1 MTITLEQAQQ
11 LNGKQIEINGK
22 SLVFKLWV
30 KDAHQRLYINNGF
43 KSFAVF
49 NIVKGEWMREGTAM
63 FSGSENDVLHNQ
75 VVPMI
80 ETILAPVA
88 EEVVEAQEVI
98 TAPEAEITWAGCPVA
113 VEVPEVAE
121 VAAEENVIVREGY
134 EKVVVLGEVEARL
147 RNHFICKNWYFFLG
161 EERLG
166 KADRWE
172 LAEDASL
179 TQLQAYAQSLLRY
192 RANPPKPQPSTKT
205 PAERLAWEIEMNNK

>member
-1 MTITLEQAQQ
+1 MDLVSGQWIQVKNTGVDAEWRAALELRIA
-11 LNGKQIEINGK
+11 
-22 SLVFKLWV
+22 
-30 KDAHQRLYINNGF
+30 D
-43 KSFAVF
+43 
-49 NIVKGEWMREGTAM
+49 M
-63 FSGSENDVLHNQ
+63 FQ
-75 VVPMI
+75 
-80 ETILAPVA
+80 PVA
-88 EEVVEAQEVI
+88 VEAQE
-98 TAPEAEITWAGCPVA
+98 AEVTWAECPVA

-161 EERLG
+161 QERLG

-172 LAEDASL
+172 LAEDASF
-179 TQLQAYAQSLLRY
+179 TQLQAYAQSLLGY